1 MKVGILGATAYTSRE
16 LIKLLLRHPAK
27 VEIAY
32 LGSRR
37 EEAPRLSD
45 IFPIFEGVLDMRLL
59 PLDPAK
65 APADLDV
72 VFSTLPH
79 AVSMKFVS
87 AFADKGFRIVDFSAD
102 YRFKNLKTYEKW
114 YKEAHTDPARVKDAV
129 YGLPE
134 LFAEQIRKA
143 QIVANPGCY
152 PTSVILPLAP
162 LLKHKVIEPRGVIAD
177 SKSGVSGAGTKL
189 DMMYHFSECNESIQ
203 AYKVG
208 RHQHSPEM
216 EEVLSAFSGEAVSV
230 CFVPHLIPM
239 DRGILSTLYAPL
251 RFQTTTESVR
261 QVISDFYAGK
271 PFVRVKTGDAL
282 PRTKDV
288 FNTNFCDIAVRV
300 VDGRVIVVSCIDNL
314 MKGASSQAVQNM
326 NVMFGLDERAGLI

>member
-1 MKVGILGATAYTSRE
+1 
-16 LIKLLLRHPAK
+16 
-27 VEIAY
+27 
-32 LGSRR
+32 
-37 EEAPRLSD
+37 
-45 IFPIFEGVLDMRLL
+45 MRCA
-59 PLDPAK
+59 PLDPAQ
-65 APADLDV
+65 APAHLDL

-79 AVSMKFVS
+79 AVSMKFVPG
-87 AFADKGFRIVDFSAD
+87 FLKKGVRVIDFSAD
-102 YRFKNLKTYEKW
+102 YRFKNLRTYEKW
-114 YKEAHTDPARVKDAV
+114 YKEAHTDTEHVKEAV

-134 LFAEQIRKA
+134 LFADKIKKA
-143 QIVANPGCY
+143 RIVANPGCY

-162 LLKHKVIEPRGVIAD
+162 LLARKMIEPRGIIAD

-216 EEVLSAFSGEAVSV
+216 EEVLTAVCGDGVSV

-239 DRGILSTLYAPL
+239 DRGILSTIYAPL
-251 RFQTTTESVR
+251 RSDATTEQARKV
-261 QVISDFYAGK
+261 VAEFYAGK
-271 PFVRVKTGDAL
+271 PFVRVKSGEAL

-300 VDGRVIVVSCIDNL
+300 VDKRVILVSCIDNL

-326 NVMFGLDERAGLI
+326 NVMFGFDEKAGLL

>member
-16 LIKLLLRHPAK
+16 LIKLLLRHPEK
-27 VEIAY
+27 IEIAY

-37 EEAPRLSD
+37 EDPPRISD
-45 IFPIFEGVLDMRLL
+45 IFPIFDGVLDMRCA
-59 PLDPAK
+59 PLDPG
-65 APADLDV
+65 V
-72 VFSTLPH
+72 VPKGVELIFSTLPH

-87 AFADKGFRIVDFSAD
+87 RFADKGFRIIDFSAD

-114 YKEAHTDPARVKDAV
+114 YKEAHTDPERVKDAV

-134 LFAEQIRKA
+134 LFAAQIRKA

-162 LLKHKVIEPRGVIAD
+162 LLARKTVEPRGIIAD

-203 AYKVG
+203 AYKIG

-216 EEVLSAFSGEAVSV
+216 EEVLSTVSGEGVSV
-230 CFVPHLIPM
+230 CFVPHLVPM
-239 DRGILSTLYAPL
+239 DRGILSTIYATL
-251 RFQTTTESVR
+251 RADGPTEQVQQTMTS
-261 QVISDFYAGK
+261 FYAGK
-271 PFVRVKTGDAL
+271 PFVRVKTGEAL

-300 VDGRVIVVSCIDNL
+300 VERRVIIVSCIDNL

-326 NVMFGLDERAGLI
+326 NVMFGFDEKAGLI

>member
-1 MKVGILGATAYTSRE
+1 MKIGILGATAYTSRE
-16 LIKLLLRHPAK
+16 LIKLLLRHPRK
-27 VEIAY
+27 VEIVY

-37 EEAPRLSD
+37 EGSPRLSE
-45 IFPIFEGVLDMRLL
+45 IFPIFEGVLDMRMA
-59 PLDPAK
+59 PLDPDR
-65 APADLDV
+65 APAMDL

-79 AVSMKFVS
+79 VVSMKFVPG
-87 AFADKGFRIVDFSAD
+87 FLKKGCRLIDFSAD
-102 YRFKNLKTYEKW
+102 YRFKNLHTYEKW
-114 YKEAHTDPARVKDAV
+114 YKEAHSDPEHVKEAV

-134 LFAEQIRKA
+134 LFAEQIKKA
-143 QIVANPGCY
+143 RLVANPGCY

-162 LLKHKVIEPRGVIAD
+162 LVAKKMIEPRGIIVD

-203 AYKVG
+203 AYKIG

-216 EEVLSAFSGEAVSV
+216 EEVLSTVSGDAVSV

-239 DRGILSTLYAPL
+239 DRGILSTIYAPL
-251 RFQTTTESVR
+251 HAEAATDSVR
-261 QVISDFYAGK
+261 KVIADFYAGK
-271 PFVRVKTGDAL
+271 PFVRVKTGESL

-300 VDGRVIVVSCIDNL
+300 VGQRVILVSCIDNL

-326 NVMFGLDERAGLI
+326 NVMFGFDEKDGLI

>member
-16 LIKLLLRHPAK
+16 LIRLLLRHPRK
-27 VEIAY
+27 IEIVY

-37 EEAPRLSD
+37 EENPRLSE
-45 IFPIFEGVLDMRLL
+45 IFPIFEGVLDMRMA
-59 PLDPAK
+59 PLDPDR
-65 APADLDV
+65 APAMDL

-79 AVSMKFVS
+79 AVSMKFV
-87 AFADKGFRIVDFSAD
+87 AGFAKKGCRVIDFSAD
-102 YRFKNLKTYEKW
+102 YRFKNLATYEKW
-114 YKEAHTDPARVKDAV
+114 YKEAHTDPERVKQAV

-162 LLKHKVIEPRGVIAD
+162 LVAKKMIEPRGIIAD

-189 DMMYHFSECNESIQ
+189 DMMYHFSECNESVQ

-216 EEVLSAFSGEAVSV
+216 EEVLSTVSSEAVSV

-239 DRGILSTLYAPL
+239 DRGILSTIYAPL
-251 RFQTTTESVR
+251 RVEATTESVR
-261 QVISDFYAGK
+261 KVLADFYAGK
-271 PFVRVKTGDAL
+271 PFVRVKTGEAL

-288 FNTNFCDIAVRV
+288 FTPIFCVIAVRV
-300 VDGRVIVVSCIDNL
+300 VGQRVILVSCIDNL

-326 NVMFGLDERAGLI
+326 NIMFGFDERAGLI